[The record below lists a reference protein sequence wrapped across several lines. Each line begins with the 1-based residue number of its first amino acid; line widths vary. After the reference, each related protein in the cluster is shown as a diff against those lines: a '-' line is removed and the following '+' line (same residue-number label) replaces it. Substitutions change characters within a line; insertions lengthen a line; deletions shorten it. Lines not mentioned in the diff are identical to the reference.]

1 MLPFIEPRLGYFRR
15 GELRRRSVTRLE
27 AAHVSKSPRDL
38 AISLSGGNQQ
48 KVLLAR
54 WLGKQFDVYLFD
66 EPTRG
71 IDVSTKEEIYGLME
85 RLAANGA
92 GLLVVSSEDEEILR
106 VCHRCLV
113 LHEGSIVEEFDD
125 LTVVTE
131 TDLLAAAS
139 KVPATV

>member
-1 MLPFIEPRLGYFRR
+1 
-15 GELRRRSVTRLE
+15 LRE
-27 AAHVSKSPRDL
+27 AAHLSKSPTDL

-54 WLGKQFDVYLFD
+54 WLGKQFDALPVRRTNPWYRRLHQ
-66 EPTRG
+66 G
-71 IDVSTKEEIYGLME
+71 EIYGLME
-85 RLAANGA
+85 RLDADGA
-92 GLLVVSSEDEEILR
+92 GLLVVSSEDEEIVR
-106 VCHRCLV
+106 VCHHCLV

-139 KVPATV
+139 KVSATV